1 MMRCA
6 VYRELL
12 NADLDN
18 ELMSEESAEIRDHL
32 TQCPHCSRAYDELA
46 ATSRLV
52 QDCLVPYVAPDVLKA
67 RIRSALAASDTD
79 AAPDTDELRRI
90 IVPRQ
95 WLRVAAA
102 GLVIA
107 VASSVTTFGAVRERS
122 GSRTVRDEIL
132 TSHVRSL
139 MPGHLTDVA
148 STNQHNVKPWFNGRV
163 DLSPPVPGL
172 DSAGFVLDGGRLDYV
187 AGRTVAA
194 VVYLRRQHVV
204 NVFSWP
210 EAGGDAE
217 VSVVI
222 TQGYHL
228 ASWRSDGVA
237 FWAVSDL
244 NAFELSQFV
253 MLFQHGGPEAKQ

>member
-1 MMRCA
+1 MRCA
-6 VYRELL
+6 ACRELL
-12 NADLDN
+12 NANLDN
-18 ELMSEESAEIRDHL
+18 ELMTEETADVRDHL
-32 TQCPHCSRAYDELA
+32 AECPDCARAYDELA
-46 ATSRLV
+46 ATSRVLRDGLV
-52 QDCLVPYVAPDVLKA
+52 RYTAPDVLKA
-67 RIRSALAASDTD
+67 RIRSALAESHTD
-79 AAPDTDELRRI
+79 ATPDAHEPRRP
-90 IVPRQ
+90 IVSRQ
-95 WLRVAAA
+95 WLRLAAA

-107 VASSVTTFGAVRERS
+107 VASSVTTFGAVRGRNVS
-122 GSRTVRDEIL
+122 PSVRDEIL

-172 DSAGFVLDGGRLDYV
+172 DSAGFVLTGGRLDYV
-187 AGRTVAA
+187 AGRAVAA

-210 EAGGDAE
+210 DAGDDTRA
-217 VSVVI
+217 SVVT

-228 ASWRSDGVA
+228 VSWRSDGVA

-244 NAFELSQFV
+244 NENELSQFV
-253 MLFQHGGPEAKQ
+253 TLFQHSGAEAKR

>member
-1 MMRCA
+1 MRCA
-6 VYRELL
+6 ACRELL
-12 NADLDN
+12 NANLDN
-18 ELMSEESAEIRDHL
+18 ELMTEETVGVRDHL
-32 TQCPHCSRAYDELA
+32 AQCSDCSRAYDELA
-46 ATSRLV
+46 ATSRAVRGGLV
-52 QDCLVPYVAPDVLKA
+52 RYTAPDVLKA
-67 RIRSALAASDTD
+67 RIRSALADSDAD
-79 AAPDTDELRRI
+79 APPAAREPRRT
-90 IVPRQ
+90 IVSHQ
-95 WLRVAAA
+95 WLRLVAA

-107 VASSVTTFGAVRERS
+107 VASSATTFGVIRERGVS
-122 GSRTVRDEIL
+122 PSVRDEVL

-172 DSAGFVLDGGRLDYV
+172 DSAGFVLSGGRLDYV
-187 AGRTVAA
+187 AGRAVAA

-210 EAGGDAE
+210 DAGDDTRP
-217 VSVVI
+217 SVVT

-228 ASWRSDGVA
+228 VSWRTDGVA

-244 NAFELSQFV
+244 NTTELSQFV
-253 MLFQHGGPEAKQ
+253 ALFQHGGADTKR